1 MLKSAGVSFVLSY
14 FLATLISVS
23 ISVLAMIIMITGLDN
38 LYGPMYSVVEA
49 L

>member
-14 FLATLISVS
+14 FLAAFFSVP

-38 LYGPMYSVVEA
+38 LYGPMHSGVEA